1 MAVQF
6 VIRIT
11 FLLLL
16 TYGLAEAAP
25 PIGKS
30 DCQNH
35 CGNVTNI
42 PYPFGIGSSQC
53 YMDDWFE
60 IVCNRSGA
68 FLKRINMEVLEISI
82 QTSRRYADNTV
93 LVKSPIIS
101 SNPSCTSMS
110 SGGGVNMKGSPFT
123 FSVSN
128 NFISVGCDNS
138 AIMTETDPMIIGCK
152 SNCDT
157 SLINDKGNT
166 CSGYN
171 CCEAT
176 IPSGL
181 QTFNVS
187 FPSTDDKKGQEGCR
201 YAFLAEEE
209 WLYNISL
216 PFSVEKIDF
225 IPAVVLD
232 WRIYNWTKGSLQM
245 FESFT
250 NRQGFACR
258 LYSTPGS
265 NYEYYSYE
273 SKVIKSTNFS
283 KFGCWCVWGYEGNP
297 YLPTGCE
304 GKFRIYTCIG
314 FLSWLFSLI

>member
-30 DCQNH
+30 GCKTR

-42 PYPFGIGSSQC
+42 SYPFGMGPSHC

-60 IVCNRSGA
+60 IVCKGSVA
-68 FLKRINMEVLEISI
+68 FLKRINMEVLEINI
-82 QTSRRYADNTV
+82 TSRALYAGSTV
-93 LVKSPIIS
+93 RVKSSIIS

-110 SGGGVNMKGSPFT
+110 SGGGVNLKGSPFT
-123 FSVSN
+123 FSGRWN
-128 NFISVGCDNS
+128 TFISVGCNNF
-138 AIMTETDPMIIGCK
+138 AMMTETDPMVIGCK

-157 SLINDKGNT
+157 SLINDEGNT

-171 CCEAT
+171 CCETT

-187 FPSTDDKKGQEGCR
+187 FVSKDDKKRARGMQVCFLSRRRMVELCR
-201 YAFLAEEE
+201 G
-209 WLYNISL
+209 
-216 PFSVEKIDF
+216 PFF
-225 IPAVVLD
+225 
-232 WRIYNWTKGSLQM
+232 Q
-245 FESFT
+245 
-250 NRQGFACR
+250 
-258 LYSTPGS
+258 
-265 NYEYYSYE
+265 
-273 SKVIKSTNFS
+273 SKVDRVQHLNDPPEVQSPVTH
-283 KFGCWCVWGYEGNP
+283 G
-297 YLPTGCE
+297 
-304 GKFRIYTCIG
+304 R
-314 FLSWLFSLI
+314 